1 MIKKLLLLVIGCWL
15 LVVLVVPQPAY
26 AQLGNWWKDC
36 STPNSAFRTPSGDI
50 ATLQGFECIFQFIL
64 NIVVRLAGLAAFLM
78 IIAGG
83 FQYLTAGGN
92 PEHTKK
98 AAGTIT
104 WGIAGLA
111 VLILVWFIMRFVE
124 IFTGVPVTQFTIPGP

>member
-1 MIKKLLLLVIGCWL
+1 MKKLLLSVIGYWL
-15 LVVLVVPQPAY
+15 LVILVVPQPAL
-26 AQLGNWWKDC
+26 AQFGTWSKCN
-36 STPNSAFRTPSGDI
+36 TPNSVFGPAGAEVT
-50 ATLQGFECIFQFIL
+50 TLQGFECIFQFIL
-64 NIVVRLAGLAAFLM
+64 NIVVRLAGLAAFFM
-78 IIAGG
+78 IIDGG

-111 VLILVWFIMRFVE
+111 VLILIWFIMKFIKE
-124 IFTGVPVTQFTIPGP
+124 FTGVDVTQFTIPGGP

>member
-1 MIKKLLLLVIGCWL
+1 MVKKLLLLVVSYWL
-15 LVVLVVPQPAY
+15 LVVVVVPQPAWALDQWTGCNTLNSVY
-26 AQLGNWWKDC
+26 HLGTDNVV
-36 STPNSAFRTPSGDI
+36 
-50 ATLQGFECIFQFIL
+50 TLQGFECIFQFIL

-92 PEHTKK
+92 PEGSKK

-104 WGIAGLA
+104 WGVAGLA
-111 VLILVWFIMRFVE
+111 VLILVWFIMKFVQ
-124 IFTGVPVTQFTIPGP
+124 IFTGINVTQFVIPGP